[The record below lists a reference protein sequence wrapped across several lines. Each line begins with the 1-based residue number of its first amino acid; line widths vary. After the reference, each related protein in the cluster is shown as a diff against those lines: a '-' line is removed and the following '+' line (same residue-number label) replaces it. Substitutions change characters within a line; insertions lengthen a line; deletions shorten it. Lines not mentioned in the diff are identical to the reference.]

1 MMGVEIGDFMEYKV
15 IVCSSFWKLEEAVNK
30 FLKEGWEL
38 QGGASCTFVPTDS
51 ERHEFRYCQAIIK
64 K

>member
-1 MMGVEIGDFMEYKV
+1 MEYKV
-15 IVCSSFWKLEEAVNK
+15 VVCSSFWKLEEAVNK

-38 QGGASCTFVPTDS
+38 QGGVSCTFVPIDS
-51 ERHEFRYCQAIIK
+51 ETHEFRYCQAMIK

>member
-1 MMGVEIGDFMEYKV
+1 MEYKV